1 MLVPRLLWNFREA
14 VLVGPENEQATQ
26 DKLLRA
32 IGRQRAKPK
41 TAPPFPRPRSDV
53 PQTGTV
59 PPRFPG
65 TLPAVW
71 NVPYHR
77 NMFFTGREDILE
89 RLHSTLRAQQT
100 KALTQ
105 ALAMNGLGGI
115 GKSQTAIEYIY
126 RYHTDYQAILWVQA
140 DSPEV
145 LSADFVKLAALL
157 DLPEQDET
165 EQPRIIEAVK
175 RWFHTHIHW
184 LLILDNV
191 EQVDQI
197 EPFIPQ
203 GGGDVLLTTRASVAE
218 PVAQSISLDKM
229 SEEEATAFLLRRS
242 GTISADAVLQPAHE
256 TARHDVRQLAQ
267 LMDGLPLALDQ
278 AGAYILETHCGV
290 AGYLALYQQQRAE
303 LLKQRGPAL
312 GHPDPVA
319 TTWSLSFQKVRQTNR
334 QAAELLQ
341 LCAFLYPDAITEEL
355 LTTPVSGRKP
365 AALVNNLFELHK
377 AIKVLGAYSLIR
389 RHSENLMLSIHRLV
403 QAILRDTL
411 SKAQQR
417 KWGERAICVVTSLF
431 PSGEPETWPQCER
444 YLLHA
449 QTCSEWIEGY
459 TITIP
464 EATSLMYDA
473 ATYRKAR
480 GLVHETVPFAQRA
493 LTVDEQVLGPII
505 LVQPRASTIWHC
517 STTTREAL
525 PKLNRFTSA
534 LWLSMSRC

>member
-1 MLVPRLLWNFREA
+1 MSTLKTAILALKQEESSDRGHMKAVSMEENHKDFFISYNKADRQWAEWIAWQLEQAGYSVIIQAWDFLAGSNFVLEMHKAAIEAEQTIAILSPNYLNALYTQPEWAAALVQDPTGAEGKLVPVRVQDCKPQGILTA
-14 VLVGPENEQATQ
+14 ISYIDLVGLENEQATQ

-41 TAPPFPRPRSDV
+41 TAPPFPLPQRDV

-89 RLHSTLRAQQT
+89 RLHSTLRAHQRI
-100 KALTQ
+100 ALTQ
-105 ALAMNGLGGI
+105 PLAINGLGGI
-115 GKSQTAIEYIY
+115 GKSQTTIEYIY

-145 LSADFVKLAALL
+145 LSADFVKLAGLL
-157 DLPEQDET
+157 DLPEKDET
-165 EQPRIIEAVK
+165 EQLRIIEAVK
-175 RWFHTHIHW
+175 RWFHTHAHW

-203 GGGDVLLTTRASVAE
+203 GGGQVVLTTRASVAE
-218 PVAQSISLDKM
+218 PIAQSISLDKM

-278 AGAYILETHCGV
+278 AGAYILETRCGFP
-290 AGYLALYQQQRAE
+290 GYLALYQHHRPE

-312 GHPDPVA
+312 GHPERGPGVA
-319 TTWSLSFQKVRQTNR
+319 GPADHWARLEAR
-334 QAAELLQ
+334 A
-341 LCAFLYPDAITEEL
+341 
-355 LTTPVSGRKP
+355 GRKRR
-365 AALVNNLFELHK
+365 
-377 AIKVLGAYSLIR
+377 IR
-389 RHSENLMLSIHRLV
+389 EEV
-403 QAILRDTL
+403 QAGGRDPGRG
-411 SKAQQR
+411 QR
-417 KWGERAICVVTSLF
+417 WLPG
-431 PSGEPETWPQCER
+431 
-444 YLLHA
+444 
-449 QTCSEWIEGY
+449 
-459 TITIP
+459 
-464 EATSLMYDA
+464 
-473 ATYRKAR
+473 
-480 GLVHETVPFAQRA
+480 
-493 LTVDEQVLGPII
+493 
-505 LVQPRASTIWHC
+505 PRAH
-517 STTTREAL
+517 RAG
-525 PKLNRFTSA
+525 A
-534 LWLSMSRC
+534 G